1 MSVTANRLAGHQAT
15 ALKQLRAA
23 GILPIVT
30 VDSTEQAMAVAE
42 ALQQGGLHSIE
53 LTLRTAAALPALAA
67 LKRVFP
73 ELVIGA
79 GTVLT
84 PDQLKAAIDAGSDFI
99 VTPGATPAMVEALA
113 AADLPVVCGAAT
125 PSELLVLL
133 ERGFRVA
140 KLFPA
145 AAVGGIAMLKNL
157 HGPLAD
163 LMFCPTGG
171 ISETDA
177 ADYLAQPNVA
187 CIGGSWMVPRGW
199 LQAGEFDKVRESAAR
214 AKLIAN
220 RFRT

>member
-1 MSVTANRLAGHQAT
+1 MAFSATRLAGHQAT
-15 ALKQLRAA
+15 ALTQLRAA

-30 VDSTEQAMAVAE
+30 VDSIDQAMAMAD

-53 LTLRTAAALPALAA
+53 LTLRTPAALPALAA
-67 LKRVFP
+67 LKRGRP
-73 ELVIGA
+73 DLVVGA

-84 PDQLKAAIDAGSDFI
+84 PDQLEAAIQAGADFI
-99 VTPGATPAMVEALA
+99 VTPGATPTMVEALA
-113 AADLPVVCGAAT
+113 NADLPVVCGAAT

-145 AAVGGIAMLKNL
+145 AAVGGIGMLKNL

-187 CIGGSWMVPRGW
+187 CIGGSWMVPRNW
-199 LQAGEFDKVRESAAR
+199 LQAGEFDKVRDSAAR
-214 AKLIAN
+214 AKLIAD

>member
-1 MSVTANRLAGHQAT
+1 MTTARLASHQAT
-15 ALKQLRAA
+15 ALQMLRAA

-30 VDSTEQAMAVAE
+30 VDSVDEAMAVAE
-42 ALQQGGLHSIE
+42 ALQEGGLHSIE
-53 LTLRTAAALPALAA
+53 LTLRTPAALPALSA
-67 LKRVFP
+67 LKKAFP
-73 ELVIGA
+73 QLVIGA
-79 GTVLT
+79 GTVLS
-84 PDQLKAAIDAGSDFI
+84 PAQLDAAIQAGSDFI
-99 VTPGATPAMVEALA
+99 VTPGASPRMVAALA

-133 ERGFRVA
+133 EHGFRVT

-145 AAVGGIAMLKNL
+145 ASVGGVGMLKAL
-157 HGPLAD
+157 HGPLSE

-187 CIGGSWMVPRGW
+187 CIGGSWMVPHNW
-199 LQAGEFDKVRESAAR
+199 LQAGDFEKVRDSAAR
-214 AKLIAN
+214 AKAIAD

>member
-1 MSVTANRLAGHQAT
+1 MTDPRLAGHQAT
-15 ALKQLRAA
+15 ALGMLRAA

-30 VDSTEQAMAVAE
+30 VDSVDQAMAVAE
-42 ALQQGGLHSIE
+42 ALQKGGLHSIE
-53 LTLRTAAALPALAA
+53 LTLRTPAALPSVSA
-67 LKRVFP
+67 LKRAFP

-79 GTVLT
+79 GTVLN
-84 PDQLKAAIDAGSDFI
+84 PDQLQAAIQAGSDFI
-99 VTPGATPAMVEALA
+99 VTPGATPSMVRTLA

-133 ERGFRVA
+133 EYGFRVA

-145 AAVGGIAMLKNL
+145 AAVGGIRMLKAL
-157 HGPLAD
+157 HGPLSE

-171 ISETDA
+171 ISEADA

-187 CIGGSWMVPRGW
+187 CIGGSWMVPRNW
-199 LQAGEFDKVRESAAR
+199 LQAGDFGKVRESAAKAR
-214 AKLIAN
+214 AISD